1 MEISTRATVTLPDM
15 NLMVVIL
22 APGSWVVKVYQL
34 NELSTLYIRNIDLLH
49 NIYSYILTDIDECAA
64 DTTLCMPGG
73 TCQNLPNGNFYTCNC
88 DTAGYESNGGD
99 PSSGQLGCQGITTIL
114 LYLHKI
120 YYIDRYRRMCC

>member
-1 MEISTRATVTLPDM
+1 MEISTRATVTLLDM

-22 APGSWVVKVYQL
+22 APGSWVVKVLPQFCY
-34 NELSTLYIRNIDLLH
+34 TYIRSI
-49 NIYSYILTDIDECAA
+49 ILTDIDECAA

-120 YYIDRYRRMCC
+120 YYIERYRRMCC